1 MDTGEEV
8 WRRSIWRPPDQGRWA
23 PVRRPEISFSHGAE
37 WNALISMYIQTIP
50 LSGDACCAAAQS
62 TSGGPPKNARQERH
76 DCESRRGCEGKPT
89 ARDCRQP
96 LLTRGDLT
104 VD

>member
-1 MDTGEEV
+1 MDTGQEV
-8 WRRSIWRPPDQGRWA
+8 WRRSIWRPPDQDRWA

-62 TSGGPPKNARQERH
+62 TSGGSPKTPVRNAMIAKVGAAER
-76 DCESRRGCEGKPT
+76 ESQ
-89 ARDCRQP
+89 QP
-96 LLTRGDLT
+96 AIAVSRS
-104 VD
+104 